1 MARVKERLELDFS
14 GATLEYARALE
25 LSPNNADV
33 LLRSGMFDMDQGRHE
48 RGVTAMNRAL
58 ALDPL
63 NIRSLNYAAALA
75 AGAGETA
82 AAKLAIE
89 RGLALS
95 PSDPRLIE
103 TRGYIALYEGR
114 FDAAVADC
122 TVAKPD
128 RISRVCLIMAY
139 DKQHRRAESD
149 AEIAALTGELGNGVA
164 YQMAEVYAL
173 RGDSPKALDWLDTA
187 YRLRDA
193 GFSQLKTD
201 RWLDALRPEPRFR
214 TIERKL
220 YPEIS

>member
-33 LLRSGMFDMDQGRHE
+33 LLRSGMFDMDQGRHA

-63 NIRSLNYAAALA
+63 NIRSLNYA
-75 AGAGETA
+75 
-82 AAKLAIE
+82 
-89 RGLALS
+89 
-95 PSDPRLIE
+95 
-103 TRGYIALYEGR
+103 
-114 FDAAVADC
+114 
-122 TVAKPD
+122 
-128 RISRVCLIMAY
+128 
-139 DKQHRRAESD
+139 
-149 AEIAALTGELGNGVA
+149 A

-193 GFSQLKTD
+193 GFSQLHTD